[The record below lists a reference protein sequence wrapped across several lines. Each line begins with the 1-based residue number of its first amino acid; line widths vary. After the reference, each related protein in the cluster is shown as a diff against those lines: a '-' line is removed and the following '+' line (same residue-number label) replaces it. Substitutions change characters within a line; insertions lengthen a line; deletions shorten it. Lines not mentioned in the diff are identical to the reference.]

1 MNYLKGLRELLL
13 AEKAR
18 LEVIKQRLDSELA
31 GMPAGNLR
39 ICKSNNRT
47 QYYHHKSDSIQDHG
61 TYIPVAQHDLAG
73 QLAQKAY
80 DRKVYDLVSRRL
92 RQLTLITKDYKD
104 DEIEEIYRK
113 MTNERKNLVTPVEK
127 TGRQQIEE
135 WINTEYTGKGF
146 KEDDVFIY
154 TENGERVRSKTEK
167 IIADYL
173 YHNNIPYKY
182 EKPLLLKGYGTVYPD
197 FTLLSPHNYEELYWE
212 HEGRMD
218 DQAYAA
224 SAVKKIKSYEENGIY
239 AGERL
244 ILTFETQKTVLNTG
258 DIERVVN
265 RFLR

>member
-13 AEKAR
+13 AEKTR
-18 LEVIKQRLDSELA
+18 LEVIKQRLDDELA
-31 GMPAGNLR
+31 VMPAGNLR

-47 QYYHHKSDSIQDHG
+47 QYYHHKSDSIQDNG
-61 TYIPVAQHDLAG
+61 TYLPVAQHDLAR

-104 DEIEEIYRK
+104 DEIEDIYRK
-113 MTNERKNLVTPVEK
+113 MTNARKNLVTPVEK

-182 EKPLLLKGYGTVYPD
+182 EKPLVLKGYGTVYPD

-224 SAVKKIKSYEENGIY
+224 SAVKKIKSYEENGVY

>member
-1 MNYLKGLRELLL
+1 MKGLRELLL
-13 AEKAR
+13 AEKTR
-18 LEVIKQRLDSELA
+18 LEVIKQRLDDELV

-39 ICKSNNRT
+39 ICKSNNRA
-47 QYYHHKSDSIQDHG
+47 QYYHHKSDSIQGNG
-61 TYIPVAQHDLAG
+61 TYIPVAQHNLAR

-80 DRKVYDLVSRRL
+80 DRKVYDLVSKRL
-92 RQLTLITKDYKD
+92 RQLNLIVKDYKD
-104 DEIEEIYRK
+104 DEIEEIYQK
-113 MTNERKNLVTPVEK
+113 MSCERKKLVMPVEK
-127 TGRQQIEE
+127 SGRQKIEE
-135 WINTEYTGKGF
+135 WINMEYIGKGF
-146 KEDDVFIY
+146 KEDDIFIY

-182 EKPLLLKGYGTVYPD
+182 EKPLVLKGYGTVYPD
-197 FTLLSPHNYEELYWE
+197 FTFLSPHNYEELYWE

-265 RFLR
+265 RFLK